1 MALLHKECLVT
12 ELNLA
17 ASRAAIAANFTDCS
31 AVALTTG
38 TAIVTC
44 TDLTARLLLKADL
57 VGGLVP
63 AAQLPSYVDDVLEY
77 ADLASFPAAG
87 ESGKIYVTADTNKT
101 YRWTGTVYV
110 EISASTLI
118 SVLDEGVLLTS
129 AATSIDVTGGGAT
142 ATNVGSLVTINVPT
156 TTNTLSSA
164 VNTITSTV
172 DGVAATASAVN
183 SNTLVLTGSNLV
195 STVNGV
201 ASVAAVIPTIE
212 ALDESVSLT
221 TAVTSLDFVGSGVT
235 ATNTAGAVT
244 VTVPKPVSW
253 TWDVSGSGAATLLF
267 SDGTSIA
274 IAAVPAPAVC

>member
-1 MALLHKECLVT
+1 MILHKECLVT
-12 ELNLA
+12 ELNVA

-63 AAQLPSYVDDVLEY
+63 SSQLPSYVDDVLEV
-77 ADLASFPAAG
+77 ANFAALPAAG
-87 ESGKIYVTADTNKT
+87 ETGKIYVTTDDNKT

-110 EISASTLI
+110 EISASTTLT
-118 SVLDEGVLLTS
+118 VNDEGVLLTA

-142 ATNVGSLVTINVPT
+142 ATNVGTAVTINVPAA
-156 TTNTLSSA
+156 TNTLTSA
-164 VNTITSTV
+164 VNTLTSTV
-172 DGVAATASAVN
+172 SGVVATASAVN

-201 ASVAAVIPTIE
+201 ASAAAVIPTIE

-221 TAVTSLDFVGSGVT
+221 TAISSLDFVGAGVT
-235 ATNTAGAVT
+235 ATAVGNAVT
-244 VTVPKPVSW
+244 VTVPRPSAWV
-253 TWDVSGSGAATLLF
+253 WDAAGTGAATLTF
-267 SDGTSIA
+267 SDGSTLSI
-274 IAAVPAPAVC
+274 PSMSAPAVC